1 MEELDDF
8 ISEID
13 SNETDDLNFDNN
25 ETVQEDNDDI
35 ISEDLDTEIENNTQH
50 NEENSVN
57 ESTNIKLSPAHFS
70 ALSKILTEIDKQV
83 STNNIRIE
91 NSTIIQETSNSS
103 IIMLDLTQL
112 FGSNSINI
120 DICNPSLYIPLMKEM
135 NIDSGEI
142 FINKD
147 DNNKQYTI
155 DNGEIELYLPMNNT
169 QTSSLTAP
177 DISNCEA
184 ISQVKISK
192 DVRKKISNLSKKA
205 DFIEYLIFGNDLKG
219 IFIPDTALYVFE
231 NYKEELDRKSVV

>member
-1 MEELDDF
+1 
-8 ISEID
+8 
-13 SNETDDLNFDNN
+13 
-25 ETVQEDNDDI
+25 
-35 ISEDLDTEIENNTQH
+35 
-50 NEENSVN
+50 
-57 ESTNIKLSPAHFS
+57 
-70 ALSKILTEIDKQV
+70 
-83 STNNIRIE
+83 
-91 NSTIIQETSNSS
+91 
-103 IIMLDLTQL
+103 MLDLTQL

-231 NYKEELDRKSVV
+231 NYKEEFKKNKFSP